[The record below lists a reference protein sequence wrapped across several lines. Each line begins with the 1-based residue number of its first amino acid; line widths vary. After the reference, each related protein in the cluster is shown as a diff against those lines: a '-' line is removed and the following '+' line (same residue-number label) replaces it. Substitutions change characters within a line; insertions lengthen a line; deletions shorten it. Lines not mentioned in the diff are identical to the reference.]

1 MRRNPS
7 VSINSTTRFGNIDA
21 ESPEK
26 DIGVNNVV
34 DIRTKHFIIGVIV
47 LCLSIFISAHM
58 IISFAIVQ
66 PLPSGKIDNN
76 QFEVHN
82 QQQERQS
89 WKVSLKRLHINANKE
104 TFIEKSDDN
113 NHTRNHMIKNTGD
126 KNVNSN
132 NSDSSAYNVKFSGN
146 HSMRTIRQNPRYFYD
161 LSSPP
166 SSYPENT
173 LNKSSLYCKS
183 VKTDAGMCIKEPT
196 NKGFRCLPSFLII
209 GTMKV
214 INRNYELIL
223 QPKAVR
229 ESTYK

>member
-26 DIGVNNVV
+26 DVGINSVV

-47 LCLSIFISAHM
+47 LCLSLFISAHM

-66 PLPSGKIDNN
+66 PLHSERIDNSR
-76 QFEVHN
+76 FVVHN
-82 QQQERQS
+82 QQEEKQS
-89 WKVSLKRLHINANKE
+89 WKVLLKRLHINANKE
-104 TFIEKSDDN
+104 SFTENSDDN
-113 NHTRNHMIKNTGD
+113 NHSRNHAIKNIGD

-132 NSDSSAYNVKFSGN
+132 ASDSSTYNVEFSGN
-146 HSMRTIRQNPRYFYD
+146 HNMSIRHYPRYFYD

-166 SSYPENT
+166 SSDSENIS
-173 LNKSSLYCKS
+173 NKSSLYCKS
-183 VKTDAGMCIKEPT
+183 VKTDAGICIREPT
-196 NKGFRCLPSFLII
+196 SKAFRCLPSFLII

-214 INRNYELIL
+214 IYCYAIL
-223 QPKAVR
+223 LYLYLLLFVC
-229 ESTYK
+229 